1 MNNLMAETQRLMRE
15 WEVENPMW
23 CGKITH
29 DNIKNVPISVLDER
43 LEYINAGLKALGFIK

>member
-23 CGKITH
+23 RGKITH
-29 DNIKNVPISVLDER
+29 DNIKNVPVSVLDER

>member
-23 CGKITH
+23 RGKITH
-29 DNIKNVPISVLDER
+29 DNIKNVPVSVLDER
-43 LEYINAGLKALGFIK
+43 LEYINAGLRALGFIK

>member
-15 WEVENPMW
+15 WEMKSPMW

-29 DNIKNVPISVLDER
+29 ANIKNIPVSVLDER

>member
-15 WEVENPMW
+15 WEMENPMW

-29 DNIKNVPISVLDER
+29 ANIKNVPVSVLDER
-43 LEYINAGLKALGFIK
+43 LEYINAGLKTLGFIK

>member
-15 WEVENPMW
+15 WEMKNPMW

-29 DNIKNVPISVLDER
+29 ANIKNVPVSVLDAR
-43 LEYINAGLKALGFIK
+43 LEYINAGLKTLGFIK

>member
-15 WEVENPMW
+15 WEMKNPIW

-29 DNIKNVPISVLDER
+29 ANIKNVPVSVLDER
-43 LEYINAGLKALGFIK
+43 LEYINAGLRALGFIK